1 MVEAV
6 MTDYQ
11 FRSIIKMVKNIVDKS
26 DTKEEVSV
34 ELDKLLEDDRNK
46 NKSSD

>member
-11 FRSIIKMVKNIVDKS
+11 FRTIIKMVKTIVRANE
-26 DTKEEVSV
+26 TKEEIER
-34 ELDKLLEDDRNK
+34 ELDELLEDNGCHH
-46 NKSSD
+46 